1 MIDKFYLKSHFK
13 QIMQSLIDQCRLV
26 LQNSVAECESNWI
39 ALSGGLDSSILA
51 HLLKDQKPQTM
62 TIITKD
68 FLGTDLT
75 YAQIISKHMGL
86 SLSLMQVSMEE
97 LLDSIN
103 ETIKILGN
111 FNDIEIR
118 NSIVPYIY
126 LNLLKKQGVNSV
138 ISGDGADELFAGYN
152 FLLKKSEKEMDGELK
167 RIKRIMHFPSKDIA
181 RSLNMKVEM
190 PFLNEEVI
198 KFSDTIPI
206 SKKINLKEGK
216 KYGKFILREA
226 FERNLPT
233 NIVWREKSPMQDGSG
248 TVNLTG
254 LFNTVIT
261 DGMFLQKKTKILE
274 EDGIYIRTKESLH
287 YYECFRKSNSVT
299 CSNSDKKCPD
309 CNYDIRLDSK
319 FCRMCGKFP
328 II

>member
-1 MIDKFYLKSHFK
+1 MESVK
-13 QIMQSLIDQCRLV
+13 DQCRRV
-26 LQNSVAECESNWI
+26 LQNSIAECESNWI

-51 HLLKDQKPQTM
+51 NLIKDQKPQAI

-75 YAQIISKHMGL
+75 YSQIIAKHTGI
-86 SLSLMQVSMEE
+86 SLSLIHVEMNEV
-97 LLDSIN
+97 LDSIN

-118 NSIVPYIY
+118 NSVVPYIY
-126 LNLLKKQGVNSV
+126 LNSLKKKGVNSV
-138 ISGDGADELFAGYN
+138 ITGDGADEVFAGYN
-152 FLLKKSEKEMDGELK
+152 FLLKKSEEELDEELK

-181 RSLNMKVEM
+181 KSLNMKVET
-190 PFLNEEVI
+190 PFLNDDVI

-206 SKKINLKEGK
+206 SKKINFKEEKKFGK
-216 KYGKFILREA
+216 WILREA
-226 FERNLPT
+226 FEKELPK

-248 TVNLTG
+248 TVNLTE
-254 LFNTVIT
+254 LFNAIIT
-261 DGMFLQKKTKILE
+261 DEIFSHKKTKILE

-287 YYECFRKSNSVT
+287 YYECFRKSNMVT
-299 CSNSDKKCPD
+299 SSNSDKKCPD
-309 CNYDIRLDSK
+309 CNYDIRVDSK